1 VGIERLDEGDASVED
16 RGRRAADVPAPA
28 APLTLPYETR
38 DRETYYA
45 EYRAAV
51 DAEYRAAAR
60 ESWDG
65 VAPQLREAWADHEKK
80 WPSPERQEQSPQPD
94 IPGAWRGDG
103 GRYLDPEAN
112 AEVDRGCAKI
122 REVGENVITP
132 ALRHIETQD
141 PERELVGLN
150 NHLKGPDRLKEKVAD
165 DVRYKGRAPDEA
177 LANLKDAIRFT
188 YVYTED
194 RYTAGAQADCTRLR
208 EDGFQPY
215 DRKNSW
221 PDEEYKG
228 INSRWREPESGQ
240 LFEVQFHTRASFEAK
255 ELTHIAY
262 ERLRNPMTSDHERD
276 DLQSFQ
282 RLVSGKVSVP
292 LGVTEIEDYAPEK
305 RDG

>member
-1 VGIERLDEGDASVED
+1 MGIERLDEGDAPAGGRD
-16 RGRRAADVPAPA
+16 RRAADAPA
-28 APLTLPYETR
+28 FPFPYETR
-38 DRETYYA
+38 DRETYSV

-51 DAEYRAAAR
+51 DAEYRTAR

-80 WPSPERQEQSPQPD
+80 WPSPERQGQSPQPD

-122 REVGENVITP
+122 REISERVITP
-132 ALRHIETQD
+132 ALCRIEAQD
-141 PERELVGLN
+141 PDRGLVGLM
-150 NHLKGPDRLKEKVAD
+150 NHLKSPDRLKEKVAD
-165 DVRYKGRAPDEA
+165 DARYKGRTPDEA

-188 YVYTED
+188 FVYTDD
-194 RYTAGAQADCTRLR
+194 RYTAGVHADCTRLK
-208 EDGFQPY
+208 ENGFQPY

-221 PDEEYKG
+221 SDEEYKG
-228 INSRWREPESGQ
+228 VNSRWHEPGSGQ

-255 ELTHIAY
+255 QLTHVAY
-262 ERLRNPMTSDHERD
+262 ERMRNPMTSDREREE
-276 DLQSFQ
+276 LQSFH
-282 RLVSGKVSVP
+282 RMVSGKVSIPPDVI
-292 LGVTEIEDYAPEK
+292 EIEDYSPEK